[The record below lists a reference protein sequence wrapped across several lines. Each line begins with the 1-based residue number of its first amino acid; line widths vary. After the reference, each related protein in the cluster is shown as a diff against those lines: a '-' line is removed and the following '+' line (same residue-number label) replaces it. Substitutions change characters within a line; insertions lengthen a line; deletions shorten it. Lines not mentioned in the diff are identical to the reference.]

1 MSEPLDN
8 QPFDHQSRDPEPV
21 EQEFRKVHPLTPL
34 LRFWTLILAVFA
46 ALALNINASSWSA
59 IWGFVSGERDYAIW
73 PLLIS
78 IGVFVLACVLLWLI
92 SRIWWKANG
101 FRLTE
106 EEIQHK
112 RGVFNTQLRT
122 ARFDRIQAV
131 DLVESVIAR
140 IFRVAAVR
148 VETAGGN
155 DSVIEVA
162 FLKRAEAEALR
173 RQLIALTRTHSGP
186 VDTPPAP
193 AEDAVG
199 PLHERPSTG
208 EEHPDKDVVVPTI
221 PIGRTLASTALS
233 LNTIVTVLALPIIAL
248 TPLGFTAVVPILA
261 GLAPSV
267 WNLIDKSWKFQ
278 ANLKGDVLNVSYG
291 LADRRRQS
299 IPLNRIHG
307 VSITQPL
314 LWRPFGWWVVS
325 VSVAG
330 YGAETSKGGTTKLLP
345 VGSKDLALNLLEI
358 VGPLDGAEITELA
371 DPVHPTHP
379 DYTSPTAAKWV
390 SPLDFKQ
397 QGVTLVGDN
406 PATPTTVVVHF
417 GRLYHRM
424 AVIDVSH
431 IQELTLKRGPIQR
444 VLGLSTVQ
452 LDLVPG
458 PVSMEGR
465 DLAYH
470 AGMELITVLRQ
481 RSLPQMSAD
490 IRKADV

>member
-208 EEHPDKDVVVPTI
+208 ES
-221 PIGRTLASTALS
+221 TL
-233 LNTIVTVLALPIIAL
+233 
-248 TPLGFTAVVPILA
+248 
-261 GLAPSV
+261 
-267 WNLIDKSWKFQ
+267 
-278 ANLKGDVLNVSYG
+278 
-291 LADRRRQS
+291 R
-299 IPLNRIHG
+299 
-307 VSITQPL
+307 
-314 LWRPFGWWVVS
+314 
-325 VSVAG
+325 
-330 YGAETSKGGTTKLLP
+330 
-345 VGSKDLALNLLEI
+345 
-358 VGPLDGAEITELA
+358 
-371 DPVHPTHP
+371 
-379 DYTSPTAAKWV
+379 
-390 SPLDFKQ
+390 
-397 QGVTLVGDN
+397 
-406 PATPTTVVVHF
+406 
-417 GRLYHRM
+417 
-424 AVIDVSH
+424 
-431 IQELTLKRGPIQR
+431 
-444 VLGLSTVQ
+444 
-452 LDLVPG
+452 
-458 PVSMEGR
+458 
-465 DLAYH
+465 
-470 AGMELITVLRQ
+470 
-481 RSLPQMSAD
+481 
-490 IRKADV
+490 